1 MAVLEPV
8 LATSIVIDDNVSP
21 ALCVKVTENKAIC
34 PLDAFAVI
42 GLVTSDVGPAY
53 TVIAAKTTCASSNP
67 EAKKRRVFSYKRIK
81 ISKNY

>member
-42 GLVTSDVGPAY
+42 GLVTSDVGPAD
-53 TVIAAKTTCASSNP
+53 TVIAAKATCASSNP
-67 EAKKRRVFSYKRIK
+67 EATENASFLI
-81 ISKNY
+81 